1 LTENGSP
8 EKYAAIITDF
18 FRVTLRCH
26 SGHRSGYTIPL
37 TKKQSTLADQLME
50 SLKRGDEIQIKE
62 VVEQLHQFSFS
73 LLIPQP
79 EPGADH
85 PQPETRGL
93 RWSCPVQCYLAV
105 QAVRQDGTF
114 ISTSILAQKLAKLK
128 YFCKSCAL
136 VQAKRMTEGTT
147 PCGMLS

>member
-1 LTENGSP
+1 
-8 EKYAAIITDF
+8 
-18 FRVTLRCH
+18 
-26 SGHRSGYTIPL
+26 
-37 TKKQSTLADQLME
+37 ME

-73 LLIPQP
+73 LLVPQP
-79 EPGADH
+79 EPGADHPQPEPEANHPQPEPGADHPQPEPEADH

-114 ISTSILAQKLAKLK
+114 ISASILAQKLAKLK